1 MSFPLR
7 FSSQRRQILPNGA
20 DDGRLVRLAL
30 MAPLGL
36 LLAAAVA
43 LAVCCAD
50 LLDLAAQGRPAE
62 LGLGPLYLAAGLF
75 VAASVAVVAVQS
87 LRVASRVAGPEYR
100 LRLALQRIRSGDL
113 GFRVNLRRGD
123 LLTGL
128 ARECNE
134 LLDWLNANPP
144 SVARRVGGDTF
155 ELGAAEP
162 RQVEAVDVVDA
173 SSPTAARRRSQDQ
186 EVVR

>member
-20 DDGRLVRLAL
+20 DDGRLVRIAL
-30 MAPLGL
+30 LAPLIL
-36 LLAAAVA
+36 LLTAAVA

-75 VAASVAVVAVQS
+75 VFASVAVVAVQS
-87 LRVASRVAGPEYR
+87 LRVAARVAGPEYR

-113 GFRVNLRRGD
+113 GFRIHLRRGD

-144 SVARRVGGDTF
+144 SGARRVGGDTF
-155 ELGAAEP
+155 DL
-162 RQVEAVDVVDA
+162 D
-173 SSPTAARRRSQDQ
+173 
-186 EVVR
+186 